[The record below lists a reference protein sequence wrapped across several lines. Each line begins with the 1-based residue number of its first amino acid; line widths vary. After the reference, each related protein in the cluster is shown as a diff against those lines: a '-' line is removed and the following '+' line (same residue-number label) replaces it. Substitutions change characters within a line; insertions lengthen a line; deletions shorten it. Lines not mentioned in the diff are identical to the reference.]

1 MAKIKNMKWVLPLI
15 VLAACLAF
23 SVGVYAV
30 YGEHNLDSDISSEM
44 VLAQLLNEEGRVFLT
59 DSWFY
64 STELRIVSPVPV
76 YQLMLRLFDDW
87 HIARTCSIAVLLSGV
102 AASLV
107 YLVRG
112 FGASSTAALLCAA
125 AIVLPVSKYNSFT
138 LNYGGFYTVCV
149 MLTFIQLG
157 LVLRMGKKR
166 PLEPILLA
174 VLGFYGGL
182 NGVRMLMICLAPLL
196 IAAVITFFLEARGC
210 EKMKQWL
217 RLASFPILAGSLILA
232 AATYAGYRVNTDVLS
247 MQYDFA
253 QYGETLLCALTPEMF
268 TDQIICLMSYFGYR
282 NNMLLLS
289 MQGVAS
295 VLAVVIPVAGVAAMV
310 LILRMKLTTRERLIA
325 VFAPVALLMGMVI
338 NVLTLSEE
346 HTAPLPYTVSYYMPA
361 AILLVFA
368 LFWVFDRF
376 ACKNRILRVM
386 PMLALVGVFLIGNAA
401 YREEDMNTYETELQ
415 DIAYWMVEEGCYEGY
430 ATFWNANVL
439 TEVTDGEIEV
449 FCVEDWE
456 YGDLNEWLQRKDHL
470 DRKPE
475 GRMFAIYRAQD
486 YNPNLPG
493 YEDPDHLYYAS
504 DYFYVVIFDSCE
516 EFEDAWI
523 WE

>member
-1 MAKIKNMKWVLPLI
+1 
-15 VLAACLAF
+15 
-23 SVGVYAV
+23 
-30 YGEHNLDSDISSEM
+30 
-44 VLAQLLNEEGRVFLT
+44 
-59 DSWFY
+59 
-64 STELRIVSPVPV
+64 
-76 YQLMLRLFDDW
+76 
-87 HIARTCSIAVLLSGV
+87 
-102 AASLV
+102 
-107 YLVRG
+107 
-112 FGASSTAALLCAA
+112 
-125 AIVLPVSKYNSFT
+125 
-138 LNYGGFYTVCV
+138 
-149 MLTFIQLG
+149 
-157 LVLRMGKKR
+157 
-166 PLEPILLA
+166 
-174 VLGFYGGL
+174 
-182 NGVRMLMICLAPLL
+182 
-196 IAAVITFFLEARGC
+196 
-210 EKMKQWL
+210 
-217 RLASFPILAGSLILA
+217 
-232 AATYAGYRVNTDVLS
+232 
-247 MQYDFA
+247 
-253 QYGETLLCALTPEMF
+253 MF

-376 ACKNRILRVM
+376 ECRSKALRVL
-386 PMLALVGVFLIGNAA
+386 PMLALVGAFLIGNAA

-449 FCVEDWE
+449 FCVEDWQ
-456 YGDLNEWLQRKDHL
+456 YGDLNEWLQRKDHM
-470 DRKPE
+470 DRVPE

-504 DYFYVVIFDSCE
+504 DNFFVVIFDSCE